1 MVKIVGVRF
10 KPAGKIYYF
19 DPGDLKLDIGN
30 DVIVETARGLEYG
43 MIVIRPRMVKEED
56 LISPLKPIIR
66 VANNDDA
73 ETYLE
78 NKVKT
83 KEAYDICE
91 EKIKDHELEMYLIDC
106 EYTFDR
112 NKLIF
117 YFTADGRIDFREL
130 VKDLAAIFKTRI
142 ELRQIGVR
150 DEAKILNAI
159 GPCGR
164 PLCCSTW
171 IGEFMPVS
179 IKMAKEQ
186 GLSLN
191 PAKISGVCG
200 RLFCC
205 LKYEAQGYA
214 DAVKRMP
221 SVGWLVKDT
230 FTDRKAKVTDVNH
243 LLETIKVEYEDKTV
257 GVLAEGDYKII
268 KASKKDNAQAANQ
281 EKLDKEALAELKKL
295 EREK

>member
-66 VANNDDA
+66 VASNDDA

-295 EREK
+295 ERER